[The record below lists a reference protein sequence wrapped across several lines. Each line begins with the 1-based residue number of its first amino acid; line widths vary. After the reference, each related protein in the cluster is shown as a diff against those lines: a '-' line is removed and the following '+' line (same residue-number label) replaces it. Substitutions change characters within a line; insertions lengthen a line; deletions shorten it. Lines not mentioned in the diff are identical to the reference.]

1 MIDQCGIEDHED
13 GCLCDVIITA
23 PVTIMPEVSDL
34 WMLQEVAEYFDYSIP
49 WTPDKLLDLFER
61 LLILHDKWIDGG
73 YAKSVNNNGSITGR
87 LNQETHFQYWKRVKE
102 SVVDHYHSTNGTIAD
117 TIKSLG
123 LTIDDYNTAVSYNRG
138 RRSYTWDDVNA
149 IVQDVQDGMSLYK
162 LCEKWGLSDRG
173 AGKWYHE
180 NFRIKEENK

>member
-1 MIDQCGIEDHED
+1 MIDQCGIVDHED

-23 PVTIMPEVSDL
+23 PVEIMSEVSDL

-87 LNQETHFQYWKRVKE
+87 LNQETYFQYWKRVKE

-149 IVQDVQDGMSLYK
+149 IVQDVQDGISLYK

-180 NFRIKEENK
+180 NFGIKEESK